1 MNQIK
6 FFNKENLE
14 FEITEGFVSL
24 NTNDIFLGKLLR
36 QEELEGY
43 TFKVDEE
50 EPKEITNL
58 FHLKVNVKHVGSV
71 SAFYQIDSFN
81 KEELIHKISALREIK
96 VENEET
102 AKQKVDSLL
111 KVFNEVPPL
120 FVVYRPRKEKY
131 CLKEEEVSSLEHNFS
146 ILYHVAEE
154 EEEFQIARLKIK
166 LPACLHFKKKGKKE
180 KTEEPQQVEEIKEA
194 EPVEEVQTESPVEEQ
209 PVEEEQPKIEEEEKS
224 KKEPKVK
231 KEKKPFNFKEFFE
244 KVKVKL
250 VFFFEP
256 FNKKK
261 FYFLFLFV
269 SSFLVEFTIS
279 VGMYHCYAGKMLL
292 IFFFIVALVGA
303 VLNYFVIKDIKN
315 IIMDYRV
322 YSLLIITDL
331 LGIGTGV
338 GGLAIYN
345 ATQKEI
351 PSSLPPFGSLVL
363 YSLLIS
369 LGVIVIST
377 VVGLFIP
384 WTKKKSDK

>member
-50 EPKEITNL
+50 ELKEITNL

-81 KEELIHKISALREIK
+81 KEEVIQKISALREIK

-166 LPACLHFKKKGKKE
+166 LPAWLHFKKKEKKE

-194 EPVEEVQTESPVEEQ
+194 EPVEE
-209 PVEEEQPKIEEEEKS
+209 QPKIEEEEKS
-224 KKEPKVK
+224 KKEPKPK

-244 KVKVKL
+244 KVKIKL

-322 YSLLIITDL
+322 YSLLIVIDL
-331 LGIGTGV
+331 LGMGTGV